1 MTPILCSSKE
11 VGGWTSVYYLCGGLG
26 IVWVLFWSI
35 FASNYA
41 DNNRWISQKE
51 QDYILDVV
59 NLKKRKEQYL
69 FPWCEAFHSLPF
81 YAILLG
87 RVTFITQQQVII
99 SYNSTFNRDVLKLN
113 LDHLTERALY
123 CLTSLG

>member
-59 NLKKRKEQYL
+59 NLKKRKEQVSCDKCLITVIPDYIYTGRFL
-69 FPWCEAFHSLPF
+69 HCPDRTTAQIRFNTNILKAF
-81 YAILLG
+81 YANQK
-87 RVTFITQQQVII
+87 R
-99 SYNSTFNRDVLKLN
+99 LKN
-113 LDHLTERALY
+113 IFCHFVHF
-123 CLTSLG
+123 